1 MEKDLFVQLMIWHQE
16 DEHEKI
22 VDTIMEI
29 PQSERDYDT
38 VSLLA
43 RAMNNL
49 ERYDEA
55 LQLLLTI
62 AKLGEDDPLWHF
74 RAGYSYYYLE
84 QYEEA
89 LREFEI
95 TDKLDPEDSATLTLL
110 DWSRRN
116 VDRKKKKLEQ
126 SAALKDMNEQTT
138 VKEASEVPIDDL
150 VHDVDKIKPT
160 VLRAQDNGSASFEY
174 LNDMYI
180 DGYFPN
186 FLVDKIKAE
195 LVNVV
200 EFLEQGNQNIEDIQ
214 TKLDIAIHAINDLAE
229 EFDEHDSEIETVAR
243 ESIAQTV
250 EQILAYFGIHIDT
263 EEAIRERDW

>member
-1 MEKDLFVQLMIWHQE
+1 MEKDTIAQLIIWHQE

-22 VDTIMEI
+22 VDRIMEI
-29 PQSERDYDT
+29 PQSDRDYET

-55 LQLLLTI
+55 LQQLLAI
-62 AKLGEDDPLWHF
+62 AKLGENDPLWHF
-74 RAGYSYYYLE
+74 RVGYSYYYLE

-95 TDKLDPEDSATLTLL
+95 TNKLDPEDRDTLTLIN
-110 DWSRRN
+110 WSRN
-116 VDRKKKKLEQ
+116 NIDRKKKKLDQ
-126 SAALKDMNEQTT
+126 SASLKDLNVQTTVNEASKVPFGQDNGGASIEYLKDMY
-138 VKEASEVPIDDL
+138 
-150 VHDVDKIKPT
+150 
-160 VLRAQDNGSASFEY
+160 R
-174 LNDMYI
+174 

-186 FLVDKIKAE
+186 FLVDKVKAE
-195 LVNVV
+195 LVKVV
-200 EFLEQGNQNIEDIQ
+200 EFLEQGNQGIEETQ
-214 TKLDIAIHAINDLAE
+214 AKLDFAIQAINELAE
-229 EFDEHDSEIETVAR
+229 EFDENDSEIETVAR

-250 EQILAYFGIHIDT
+250 GNILAFFGIEIDT